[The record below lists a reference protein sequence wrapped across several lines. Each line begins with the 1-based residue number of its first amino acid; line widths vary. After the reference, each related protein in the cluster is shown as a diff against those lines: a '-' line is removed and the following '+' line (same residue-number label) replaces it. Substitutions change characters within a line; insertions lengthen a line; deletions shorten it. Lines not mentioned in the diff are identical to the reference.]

1 MKNIKFAHSL
11 LAVVL
16 GSVLISGSALAAETS
31 SEKTSPEK
39 TLESTGQK
47 VDHSIED
54 AGKKIDHSLQHADV
68 YLDDSAITAKV
79 KGKLL
84 ESKGINSSD
93 ISVKTEKGVVYLSG
107 FVKNKHQAAKIA
119 KIVHGI
125 KGVKSVK
132 STIEI
137 K

>member
-1 MKNIKFAHSL
+1 MKNIKLVHSL

-31 SEKTSPEK
+31 PGKTV
-39 TLESTGQK
+39 ESTGQK
-47 VDHSIED
+47 IDRSIENT
-54 AGKKIDHSLQHADV
+54 GKKIDNSMQHADV

-84 ESKGINSSD
+84 EHKGINSND

-119 KIVHGI
+119 KIVHGV

-137 K
+137 KE

>member
-1 MKNIKFAHSL
+1 MKNIKFTHSL

-16 GSVLISGSALAAETS
+16 GSVLTSSALAADLS
-31 SEKTSPEK
+31 VGK

-47 VDHSIED
+47 IDKSLD
-54 AGKKIDHSLQHADV
+54 SAGGKIDNSLQKADDF
-68 YLDDSAITAKV
+68 LDDSAITAKV
-79 KGKLL
+79 KEKLL
-84 ESKGINSSD
+84 EHKGLNSHD

-107 FVKNKHQAAKIA
+107 FVKNKHQAAKIV

-137 K
+137 KKQS

>member
-1 MKNIKFAHSL
+1 MKNIKFTHSL
-11 LAVVL
+11 LAVFL
-16 GSVLISGSALAAETS
+16 GSVLTSSALAADLS
-31 SEKTSPEK
+31 VGK

-47 VDHSIED
+47 IDKSLD
-54 AGKKIDHSLQHADV
+54 KAGDKIDNSLQKADS

-79 KGKLL
+79 KEKLL
-84 ESKGINSSD
+84 EHKGINSRD
-93 ISVKTEKGVVYLSG
+93 IVVKTEKGVVHLSG
-107 FVKNKHQAAKIA
+107 FVKSKHQAAKIV

-137 K
+137 KK

>member
-1 MKNIKFAHSL
+1 MKNIKFTHSL

-16 GSVLISGSALAAETS
+16 GSVLISGSALATEIS
-31 SEKTSPEK
+31 SGK
-39 TLESTGQK
+39 TLEGTEQK
-47 VDHSIED
+47 VDSSIEH
-54 AGKKIDHSLQHADV
+54 AGKKVNHSLQSADV

-79 KGKLL
+79 KGALL
-84 ESKGINSSD
+84 EHKGINSND

-107 FVKNKHQAAKIA
+107 FVKNKHQAAEIA
-119 KIVHGI
+119 KITHGV

-137 K
+137 KK

>member
-1 MKNIKFAHSL
+1 MKNIKFVHSL

-31 SEKTSPEK
+31 PGKTV
-39 TLESTGQK
+39 ESTGQK
-47 VDHSIED
+47 
-54 AGKKIDHSLQHADV
+54 IDNSLQHADV

-84 ESKGINSSD
+84 EHKGINSND

-119 KIVHGI
+119 KIVHGV

-137 K
+137 KK

>member
-16 GSVLISGSALAAETS
+16 GSVLISGSALAAENALA
-31 SEKTSPEK
+31 KTA
-39 TLESTGQK
+39 ESTEQK
-47 VDHSIED
+47 VDNSID
-54 AGKKIDHSLQHADV
+54 HAGKKIDHSLQSADV

-84 ESKGINSSD
+84 EHKGINSND

-107 FVKNKHQAAKIA
+107 FVKNKHQAAKVSEIA
-119 KIVHGI
+119 HGV

-137 K
+137 KK

>member
-16 GSVLISGSALAAETS
+16 GSVLASSSALAADLS
-31 SEKTSPEK
+31 AGKA
-39 TLESTGQK
+39 LESTEQK
-47 VDHSIED
+47 IDKSVDI
-54 AGKKIDHSLQHADV
+54 AGKKIDDTLQKADA
-68 YLDDSAITAKV
+68 YLDDSAITTKV
-79 KGKLL
+79 KAKLL
-84 ESKGINSSD
+84 EHKSINSRD

-107 FVKNKHQAAKIA
+107 FVKNKHQAAKLA

-137 K
+137 KK

>member
-1 MKNIKFAHSL
+1 MKNIKFTHSL

-16 GSVLISGSALAAETS
+16 GSVLSSSGALAADIS
-31 SEKTSPEK
+31 SGK

-47 VDHSIED
+47 IDKSLDV
-54 AGKKIDHSLQHADV
+54 AGEKIDSSLKKADI

-79 KGKLL
+79 KAALL
-84 ESKGINSSD
+84 EHKGINSKN
-93 ISVKTEKGVVYLSG
+93 ISVKTEKGIVHLSG

-119 KIVHGI
+119 KIVHGV

-132 STIEI
+132 NTVEI
-137 K
+137 KQ

>member
-1 MKNIKFAHSL
+1 MKKIKFTHSL

-16 GSVLISGSALAAETS
+16 GSVLASSSVLAADLS
-31 SEKTSPEK
+31 VGK
-39 TLESTGQK
+39 TLENTGQQIDK
-47 VDHSIED
+47 SID
-54 AGKKIDHSLQHADV
+54 SAGKKIDNSLQKADV

-79 KGKLL
+79 KEKLL
-84 ESKGINSSD
+84 EHKGINSHD
-93 ISVKTEKGVVYLSG
+93 ISVKTAKGVVHLAG

-137 K
+137 KK

>member
-1 MKNIKFAHSL
+1 MKHIKFTHSL

-16 GSVLISGSALAAETS
+16 CSVLASGSALAADLS
-31 SEKTSPEK
+31 VGK

-47 VDHSIED
+47 IDKSLD
-54 AGKKIDHSLQHADV
+54 SAGNQIDNSLQKANT

-79 KGKLL
+79 KEKLL
-84 ESKGINSSD
+84 EHKGINSHD
-93 ISVKTEKGVVYLSG
+93 ISVKTEKGVVHLSG
-107 FVKNKHQAAKIA
+107 FVKNKHQAAKIV

-137 K
+137 KKQS

>member
-16 GSVLISGSALAAETS
+16 GSVLVIGNTLATESSSG
-31 SEKTSPEK
+31 KTE
-39 TLESTGQK
+39 ESKGQK
-47 VDHSIED
+47 IDKSID
-54 AGKKIDHSLQHADV
+54 NTGKKIDHTFQNADA
-68 YLDDSAITAKV
+68 YLDDSAVTAKV

-84 ESKGINSSD
+84 EHKGINSNE
-93 ISVKTEKGVVYLSG
+93 ISVKTEKGIVYLSG

-119 KIVHGI
+119 EIAHGV

-137 K
+137 KK